1 MYPRQLEIVK
11 VGARRK
17 EKKKKK
23 KIDYL
28 SSWTS
33 DSLKSLLH
41 NFTENWEPDRQ
52 KDLEYKMLSPFSI
65 PKYEDCQILIS
76 TIVR

>member
-28 SSWTS
+28 SS
-33 DSLKSLLH
+33 
-41 NFTENWEPDRQ
+41 
-52 KDLEYKMLSPFSI
+52 
-65 PKYEDCQILIS
+65 
-76 TIVR
+76 

>member
-23 KIDYL
+23 IDY
-28 SSWTS
+28 
-33 DSLKSLLH
+33 
-41 NFTENWEPDRQ
+41 
-52 KDLEYKMLSPFSI
+52 
-65 PKYEDCQILIS
+65 ILIDKRFS
-76 TIVR
+76 QISASQFHRELGTR